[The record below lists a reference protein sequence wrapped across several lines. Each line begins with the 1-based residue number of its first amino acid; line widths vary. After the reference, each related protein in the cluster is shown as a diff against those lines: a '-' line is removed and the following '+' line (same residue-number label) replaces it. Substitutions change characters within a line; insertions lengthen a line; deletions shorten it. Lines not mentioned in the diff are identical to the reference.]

1 MKDQHLEVF
10 NHLKVFLKLQAT
22 LDLIREDQDFA
33 FLQKS
38 LQITYHP
45 VKFLLLVFKDKYLLI
60 YILISLIL
68 FPDIYYD
75 RVIQ

>member
-38 LQITYHP
+38 LQITYYP
-45 VKFLLLVFKDKYLLI
+45 VKFLFLVFKDKYLLI